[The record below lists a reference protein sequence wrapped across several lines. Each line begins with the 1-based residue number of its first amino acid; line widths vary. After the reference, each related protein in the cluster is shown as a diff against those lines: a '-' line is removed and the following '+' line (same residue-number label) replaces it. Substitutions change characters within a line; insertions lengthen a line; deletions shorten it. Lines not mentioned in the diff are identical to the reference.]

1 MLRQRFGEFLCL
13 CIWRRAGCSPKY
25 TGQISMASHPGK
37 SQSDRLAH
45 SPGAARQE
53 SQLVS
58 TTAHNSFKTKKKK
71 KKKKKVTNKK
81 RGKTSRINPRQ
92 GRSRSAS
99 SLISQRCPL
108 SRFIGKASRFPWSGS
123 RRSGWPGAAL
133 PADLVG
139 IIPVPM
145 EAAVRFGT
153 LFGYCCLHGVR
164 TSCKQWEELPGCL
177 AASDARAS
185 PVHF

>member
-1 MLRQRFGEFLCL
+1 
-13 CIWRRAGCSPKY
+13 
-25 TGQISMASHPGK
+25 MASHPGK

-53 SQLVS
+53 SQLRVP
-58 TTAHNSFKTKKKK
+58 AAKQNKTKKIM
-71 KKKKKVTNKK
+71 NKK
-81 RGKTSRINPRQ
+81 MAKMSRIDPRWGQ
-92 GRSRSAS
+92 SRSAS

-108 SRFIGKASRFPWSGS
+108 SHFIRKASRFPRSRG
-123 RRSGWPGAAL
+123 RRSDGPGAAL

-153 LFGYCCLHGVR
+153 LFGYCCLYGAR
-164 TSCKQWEELPGCL
+164 TSCKQWEEPRGCL